1 MGMKVQKN
9 NKGFT
14 LVEVICAVTIM
25 MLVVVPIFTGFL
37 MAAKTNAAI
46 GDKLE
51 ISMMLENELESI
63 KATGKITNVK
73 LNETDILVY
82 DLERGEIQATESAPN
97 ADIKTFDKT
106 ISVNDID
113 YSISIT
119 VEAIPV
125 SDSDKTIAYYTIIL
139 VYSAEDAESNQTEE
153 HIIKGVYA
161 PW

>member
-51 ISMMLENELESI
+51 INMMLENELEAI
-63 KATGKITNVK
+63 KAEGKLTNVTGYTDDVPLGDRQK
-73 LNETDILVY
+73 YNELNPVDDITKF
-82 DLERGEIQATESAPN
+82 E
-97 ADIKTFDKT
+97 K
-106 ISVNDID
+106 
-113 YSISIT
+113 SISSNGVDYPILIT
-119 VEAIPV
+119 VQAVPL
-125 SDSDKTIAYYTIIL
+125 SDNDDTIAYYTIIL
-139 VYSAEDAESNQTEE
+139 VYSVTDEGDGQTEE
-153 HIIKGVYA
+153 YTVEGVYA

>member
-63 KATGKITNVK
+63 KATGKLTNVTGYTDDVPLGDRQK
-73 LNETDILVY
+73 YKELNPVDDITKF
-82 DLERGEIQATESAPN
+82 E
-97 ADIKTFDKT
+97 K
-106 ISVNDID
+106 
-113 YSISIT
+113 SISSNGVDYPILIT
-119 VEAIPV
+119 VQAVPL
-125 SDSDKTIAYYTIIL
+125 SDNDDTIAYYTIIL

>member
-1 MGMKVQKN
+1 MKVQKN

-51 ISMMLENELESI
+51 INMMLENELEAI
-63 KATGKITNVK
+63 KAEGKLTNVTGYTDDVPLGDRQK
-73 LNETDILVY
+73 YNELNPVDDITKF
-82 DLERGEIQATESAPN
+82 E
-97 ADIKTFDKT
+97 K
-106 ISVNDID
+106 
-113 YSISIT
+113 SISSNGVDYPILIT
-119 VEAIPV
+119 VQAVPL
-125 SDSDKTIAYYTIIL
+125 SDNDDTIAYYTIIL
-139 VYSAEDAESNQTEE
+139 VYSVTDEGDGQTEE
-153 HIIKGVYA
+153 YTVEGVYA